1 MQINAAVDVRRGP
14 MHSYGT
20 WLNQCLSH
28 AAFWNAPSLMG
39 TLPAGA
45 GSGLIPAQ
53 AAQLQVVPVHGVC
66 VVN

>member
-1 MQINAAVDVRRGP
+1 
-14 MHSYGT
+14 
-20 WLNQCLSH
+20 
-28 AAFWNAPSLMG
+28 MG